1 MEKKKTNRKIMWNSI
16 YSFVEK
22 THVDE
27 EKTIKAIKKLALAW
41 RIPAYD
47 AIRTMNIWQSN
58 KKIKFKTI
66 KLPEASCAIE
76 DQEIINLDELIEH
89 EEKINFRW

>member
-1 MEKKKTNRKIMWNSI
+1 MEKKKTNRRIILNSI
-16 YSFVEK
+16 YTFVER
-22 THVDE
+22 TRVDE
-27 EKTIKAIKKLALAW
+27 EKTIKAMKKLALAW
-41 RIPAYD
+41 KISMYD
-47 AIRTMNIWQSN
+47 SIRTMNIWQSN
-58 KKIKFKTI
+58 KKIQFKTI

>member
-1 MEKKKTNRKIMWNSI
+1 MEKKKVHRKIMWNSI
-16 YSFVEK
+16 YAFVEK

-27 EKTIKAIKKLALAW
+27 EKTIKAIKKVALAW
-41 RIPAYD
+41 QISAYD
-47 AIRTMNIWQSN
+47 AIRTMNLWQSN

-66 KLPEASCAIE
+66 KLPEASCSIE